1 MTDGDRLT
9 TQDIATG
16 SSEPDL
22 PTPPDSAG
30 VDRGAHG
37 EPRGDRGSQEG
48 RDDRDAHDEHRDD
61 RAAAEQRDEPLLPP
75 SDLDEYRQRWDTVQT
90 QFVDEPRRA
99 VEDADALVAELMKK
113 LADTFASE
121 RSTLEEQWDRSGE
134 PDTETLRVTLQRYR
148 SFFNRL
154 LSA

>member
-22 PTPPDSAG
+22 PTPPDNAG
-30 VDRGAHG
+30 ADR
-37 EPRGDRGSQEG
+37 S
-48 RDDRDAHDEHRDD
+48 AHDEHREG
-61 RAAAEQRDEPLLPP
+61 RGAAEQRDEPLLPP